1 VKHQAA
7 IGVLTALGL
16 ALAACSEGR
25 NAEVATNE
33 EANVGT
39 ANAVAL
45 PGGGAAAPLETARI
59 GIAQKEP
66 YGRYLVDAAG
76 RALYVQLG
84 VPSGRQAAD
93 QASAARSGGQDAA
106 IARCT
111 DECAGEWPPVFTSGA
126 PAAAAGVD
134 AGKLGMVARP
144 EGQQVTFG
152 GAPLYYYVNDRSAG
166 STAGQDLSDRWGSWH
181 LLSPDGQPIRGR
193 QLGF

>member
-76 RALYVQLG
+76 RALY
-84 VPSGRQAAD
+84 AD